1 MSNVIYF
8 VVHSFSHK
16 IRGGVNRVVAE
27 TANELS
33 KKDNLNVH
41 ILSLGGD
48 IEKTSYPILDSVKI
62 HTLDM
67 KKHSTNQYKGI
78 FKLFWIFHAYL
89 ALSKFYRKQ
98 NHNAVWNITSPA
110 LIILFSLIPKNNNK
124 FIGCEHISPQRNNGN
139 YTTNFLRKYFLN
151 KNDLNISLNKSDD
164 LYYKSNGIKSELVYN
179 GVKFPENIDVVR
191 EKIIIF
197 VGRFDDQKNPL
208 EALEIFY
215 KSKVWKQG
223 YVLKFFGRG
232 KYHENILNK
241 IKEYNINDFVE
252 IISNENDPDIIY
264 KKASLLILTSRYEG
278 FGMVLIEA
286 MSRGIPCV
294 SYDCPHGPSDILV
307 NGVNGYLVEN
317 GNRDDFINKIHEVLL
332 SNYASN
338 QVIDSVRKFEIEKVC
353 SSWEEI
359 IINKECNNAS

>member
-1 MSNVIYF
+1 MSEKIYF

-16 IRGGVNRVVAE
+16 VRGGVNRVVAE

-33 KKDNLNVH
+33 IKENIDVN

-48 IEKTSYPILDSVKI
+48 IEKTSYPVLNGVKV
-62 HTLDM
+62 HTLNM
-67 KKHSTNQYKGI
+67 KKYSTNQYKGI
-78 FKLFWIFHAYL
+78 FKILWLIYAYL
-89 ALSKFYRKQ
+89 EVVRFYKKQ
-98 NHNAVWNITSPA
+98 NKNAVWNITSPA

-124 FIGCEHISPQRNNGN
+124 FIGCEHISPQRTNGN
-139 YTTNFLRKYFLN
+139 YITNSLRKYFLN

-179 GVKFPENIDVVR
+179 GVKFPENIDVIR

-215 KSKVWKQG
+215 KSKVWEQG

-241 IKEYNINDFVE
+241 IKEYNINNFVE

-278 FGMVLIEA
+278 FGMVLVEA

-294 SYDCPHGPSDILV
+294 SYDCPHGPSDILI
-307 NGVNGYLVEN
+307 NGVNGYLVNN
-317 GNRDDFINKIHEVLL
+317 GDRDDFINKVDEVLL
-332 SNYASN
+332 NNYPLI
-338 QVIDSVRKFEIEKVC
+338 QVVESVRKFEIENISKK
-353 SSWEEI
+353 WQKI
-359 IINKECNNAS
+359 LKIT